1 MNVSFQKCISDMC
14 PRKTKTNLGSPVCG
28 WGGELVF
35 LGYVPLRLPGGESI
49 TSIYVAFKGKHNP
62 GIRVMLITLPRS
74 GALGFWTVLV
84 Y

>member
-1 MNVSFQKCISDMC
+1 MFLSKSVFLTCAQERLKQIWGVQFVVS
-14 PRKTKTNLGSPVCG
+14 
-28 WGGELVF
+28 GGELVF

-62 GIRVMLITLPRS
+62 GIRVMLITLPQS

>member
-1 MNVSFQKCISDMC
+1 MFLSKSVFLTCAQERLKQIWGVQFVV
-14 PRKTKTNLGSPVCG
+14 R
-28 WGGELVF
+28 GGELVF

-62 GIRVMLITLPRS
+62 GLRVMLITLPQS

>member
-1 MNVSFQKCISDMC
+1 MFLSKSVFLTCAQERLKQIW
-14 PRKTKTNLGSPVCG
+14 GVQFVVG
-28 WGGELVF
+28 GGELVF

-62 GIRVMLITLPRS
+62 GIRVMLITLPQS